1 MSILPTIHDGASAV
15 YRNAALALLTWTL
28 AVAGSLAWN
37 VSLQREKTF
46 DLAKNEAMANINKDF
61 AFRRWATAHGG
72 VYVPVN
78 PKTNTYPNPYLEVPE
93 RDIQTPSGRQLTL
106 MNPAYMVRQMQQDN
120 KDLYGVKGRI
130 TSLKPLNPNNAP
142 DEWENRVL
150 QTFEQGAREAAE
162 LTTLNGTLYLRAMR
176 AFMTEKGCLKCHG
189 HQGYK
194 VGDVRGGV
202 GAYVP
207 MTPYLATER
216 AGIRT
221 LGITHAGIWLLGMA
235 GIGVM
240 SFFGIRRAR
249 ERNAYTETLRQ
260 NEERY
265 HQMFEVNQAV
275 KLLVDPES
283 GAIVDANQAASQFYG
298 YPPER
303 LRQMKI
309 GEINQLSFT
318 EIAAEMALATEE
330 RRTYFNFKHRLAS
343 GEVRDV
349 EVYSGP
355 INEKGRTLLYSI
367 IHDITER
374 KHAQQALAK
383 RTQDLA
389 RSNAELEQF
398 AYVAS
403 HDLQEPLRMVASYTQ
418 LLARRYQGKLD
429 QDANDFIGY
438 AVDGA
443 NRMQRLIND
452 LLAFSRVGTRGK
464 PFEPTDCN
472 AVLKDVLDN
481 LQMSIEESGATITC
495 DDLPTVAADESQLS
509 QLFQNLIVNSIKFRS
524 EQAPNIHISAQRRE
538 NDWQFSVRDNGIGI
552 APEYFDRIFVI
563 FQRLHARGEYPGT
576 GIGLA
581 VCKRI
586 VERHNGHIWVE
597 SEPGQGATF
606 NFTLPVAHQGA

>member
-1 MSILPTIHDGASAV
+1 MSASPSIHDGASAV
-15 YRNAALALLTWTL
+15 YRNAALAFLTWTL
-28 AVAGSLAWN
+28 VVAGSLAWN
-37 VSLQREKTF
+37 VTLQREKTL

-61 AFRRWATAHGG
+61 AFRQWATSHGG
-72 VYVPVN
+72 VYVPVD
-78 PKTNTYPNPYLEVPE
+78 PKTNTFPNPYLDVPE

-120 KDLYGVKGRI
+120 KGLYGVKGRI

-142 DEWENRVL
+142 DEWETRVL
-150 QTFEQGAREAAE
+150 QSFERGAREAAE
-162 LTTLNGTLYLRAMR
+162 PTTLNGVPYLRAMR

-202 GAYVP
+202 GAYVELE
-207 MTPYLATER
+207 PYLANER
-216 AGIRT
+216 AGIRA
-221 LGITHAGIWLLGMA
+221 LGISHAGIWLLGMA
-235 GIGVM
+235 GIGFVTLRGM
-240 SFFGIRRAR
+240 KRAR
-249 ERNAYTETLRQ
+249 ERAAYTEALRQ

-265 HQMFEVNQAV
+265 HQMFEINQAV
-275 KLLVDPES
+275 KLLVEPES
-283 GAIVDANQAASQFYG
+283 GAIIEANHAASQFYG
-298 YPPER
+298 YPREQ

-309 GEINQLSFT
+309 GDINQLPAD
-318 EIAAEMALATEE
+318 EIAAEMTLAAEE

-355 INEKGRTLLYSI
+355 ISENGRTLLYSI

-374 KHAQQALAK
+374 KQAQQALTK

-418 LLARRYQGKLD
+418 LLARRYHDKLD
-429 QDANDFIGY
+429 QDANDFIAY
-438 AVDGA
+438 AVEGA

-452 LLAFSRVGTRGK
+452 LLSFSRVGTRGK
-464 PFEPTDCN
+464 PFEATDCN

-481 LQMSIEESGATITC
+481 LQMTIEENGASVTF
-495 DDLPTVAADESQLS
+495 DELPTLMADEAQLG
-509 QLFQNLIVNSIKFRS
+509 QLFQNLIVNAIKFRG
-524 EQAPNIHISAQRRE
+524 EQAPKIHISAQRSE
-538 NDWQFSVRDNGIGI
+538 KGWQFSVRDNGIGI
-552 APEYFDRIFVI
+552 APEYFERIFVI
-563 FQRLHARGEYPGT
+563 FQRLHARDQYPGT

-586 VERHNGHIWVE
+586 VERHGGHIWVE
-597 SEPGQGATF
+597 SLPGQGAIF
-606 NFTLPVAHQGA
+606 CFTLLAIPPDA

>member
-1 MSILPTIHDGASAV
+1 MSVLPILPDGSSTV

-37 VSLQREKTF
+37 VTLQREKTF
-46 DLAKNEAMANINKDF
+46 DLAKNEALANINKDF
-61 AFRRWATAHGG
+61 AFRRWATGHGG
-72 VYVPVN
+72 VYVPVD
-78 PKTNTYPNPYLEVPE
+78 PKTNTYPNPYLEAPE

-106 MNPAYMVRQMQQDN
+106 MNPAYMVRQMQQDPN
-120 KDLYGVKGRI
+120 NLYGVKGRI

-142 DEWENRVL
+142 DEWETRVL
-150 QTFEQGAREAAE
+150 QSFERGVREAAE
-162 LTTLNGTLYLRAMR
+162 PATLNGAPYLRAMR
-176 AFMTEKGCLKCHG
+176 AFMTEKGCLKCHA

-207 MTPYLATER
+207 MEPYLANER

-221 LGITHAGIWLLGMA
+221 LGISHTGIWLLGLA
-235 GIGVM
+235 GIGFVA
-240 SFFGIRRAR
+240 FRGVKRAS
-249 ERNAYTETLRQ
+249 ERKAYTEALRQ

-265 HQMFEVNQAV
+265 HQMFEVNQAI

-283 GAIVDANQAASQFYG
+283 GAIIDANQAASQFYG
-298 YPPER
+298 YPPEQ
-303 LRQMKI
+303 LRHMKI
-309 GEINQLSFT
+309 GDINPLPPG
-318 EIAAEMALATEE
+318 EIAAEMALAVEE
-330 RRTYFNFKHRLAS
+330 QRTYFNFKHRLAS

-355 INEKGRTLLYSI
+355 ISEGGRTLLYSI

-374 KHAQQALAK
+374 KQAQQALAK

-418 LLARRYQGKLD
+418 LLARRYHDKLD
-429 QDANDFIGY
+429 QDANDFIAY

-472 AVLKDVLDN
+472 TVLKDVLDN
-481 LQMSIEESGATITC
+481 LQMSIEETQATVTY
-495 DDLPTVAADESQLS
+495 DELPTVMADESQLS

-524 EQAPNIHISAQRRE
+524 EQAPAIHISTQRLE
-538 NDWQFSVRDNGIGI
+538 NEWQFSVRDNGIGI
-552 APEYFDRIFVI
+552 PPEFFERIFVI
-563 FQRLHARGEYPGT
+563 FQRLHARDDYPGT

-586 VERHNGHIWVE
+586 VERHGGRIWVA
-597 SEPGQGATF
+597 STPGQGSTF
-606 NFTLPVAHQGA
+606 SFTLPVAHQEA